1 MPYVPGHEEDGFLKK
16 LNVSPADIEARAD
29 KCTKVIPI
37 LSHRFIEM
45 PVEEKC
51 HRSPLQS
58 CAFLKIL
65 IEKNEVTLT
74 SFGLKFH

>member
-37 LSHRFIEM
+37 LSHGFIEM
-45 PVEEKC
+45 PEGRGRENAIAAPS
-51 HRSPLQS
+51 HRAP
-58 CAFLKIL
+58 FLKNFNR
-65 IEKNEVTLT
+65 K
-74 SFGLKFH
+74 K

>member
-45 PVEEKC
+45 PSGGKMPSQ
-51 HRSPLQS
+51 SPSIARL
-58 CAFLKIL
+58 LKIL
-65 IEKNEVTLT
+65 IEKMR
-74 SFGLKFH
+74 SH